1 MMLWWRKA
9 LLELILELEP
19 KNFLSST
26 VNFLSRA
33 KMRAPC
39 SLKWVTMIIGGHASH
54 NVLAATTSTRGV
66 SPN

>member
-1 MMLWWRKA
+1 MMLWWQKA

-33 KMRAPC
+33 KMCVPLEDHDAESDLLR
-39 SLKWVTMIIGGHASH
+39 T
-54 NVLAATTSTRGV
+54 AA
-66 SPN
+66 